1 MNYIKKFLSILK
13 PIDIKKVTYILILML
28 IASLMEVIGVGLIIP
43 IITLLT
49 ENDIV
54 SKYPQIEPLLRVMG
68 NPSSEII
75 VIYSML
81 VFLGVYL
88 LKNIYL
94 VFFIW
99 SKLNFLQTLKVD
111 LSERLLNTYL
121 NQPYEFFT
129 KNNSAQLIRNVT
141 GEVQL
146 SADLL
151 INSINLTTELLV
163 LIGLVILLITFEP
176 IGTIITLIPLI
187 IFSLTYY
194 YLIKKKVKKWG
205 LERQFHA
212 GKQLQHMQE
221 SIGSIKELKLFGV
234 EDEFEKKFSFHN
246 KLLLY
251 YSKLNALVAQLPR
264 LWLEFLAVV
273 GLTIIVCVSILSSN
287 SLENIVPMVALFA
300 AAAFRLMPAIGRIM
314 VSIQQINYSLP
325 SLDISKTELELKN
338 PDKVKNN
345 YFGEFKNEISLK
357 NIDFRYKD
365 NKKKTLDNISI
376 TIKKGECVG
385 FIGPSGAGKS
395 TLIDIILGLLKVNKG
410 SIKIDEELLDKN
422 PSNWQSQIGYVP
434 QFIYLT
440 DDTLRNNIAFG
451 VNDKKINNDFL
462 KLAIKE
468 AQLDELVK
476 SLPENYNTIFGER
489 GIRLSGGERQRVGI
503 ARALY
508 HRPNILVLD
517 EASSALDLST
527 EKELMKSI
535 NFLKDKKTII
545 IISHRLSTLKDCDR
559 IYLIENGQIIDQ
571 GPPEKF
577 IKE

>member
-1 MNYIKKFLSILK
+1 MNYIKKLFFILK
-13 PIDIKKVTYILILML
+13 PIEIKKVIYLLILML
-28 IASLMEVIGVGLIIP
+28 IATLVEIIGVGLIIP
-43 IITLLT
+43 IIALLT
-49 ENDIV
+49 ESNIA
-54 SKYPQIEPLLRVMG
+54 SKYPQIEPLLTMMG

-75 VIYSML
+75 IIYSML
-81 VFLGVYL
+81 FFLGVYL

-99 SKLNFLQTLKVD
+99 SKLNFLQNLKVS
-111 LSERLLNTYL
+111 LSGRLLNTYL
-121 NQPYEFFT
+121 KQPYEFFT

-151 INSINLTTELLV
+151 INFINLTTELLV
-163 LIGLVILLITFEP
+163 LLGLAVLLIIFEP
-176 IGTIITLIPLI
+176 IGTVITLIPLI

-205 LERQFHA
+205 LKRQFHS
-212 GKQLQHMQE
+212 GKQIQHIQQ
-221 SIGSIKELKLFGV
+221 SIGSIKELKLLGL

-251 YSKLNALVAQLPR
+251 YSKLNALIAQLPR

-287 SLENIVPMVALFA
+287 NLENTVPTVALFA
-300 AAAFRLMPAIGRIM
+300 AAAFRLMPAVGRIM
-314 VSIQQINYSLP
+314 VSVQQINYTLP
-325 SLDISKTELELKN
+325 SLDISKKELELKN
-338 PDKVKNN
+338 PDKLKND
-345 YFGEFKNEISLK
+345 FFEEFKSEISLK
-357 NIDFRYKD
+357 NIDFSYKD

-376 TIKKGECVG
+376 TIKKGECIG
-385 FIGPSGAGKS
+385 FIGPSGSGKS
-395 TLIDIILGLLKVNKG
+395 TLVDIILGLLKTNKG
-410 SIKIDEELLDKN
+410 EIKIDGRLLYEN
-422 PSNWQSQIGYVP
+422 PSNWQKQIGYVP

-451 VNDKKINNDFL
+451 VNDKKISKESL
-462 KLAIKE
+462 ELAIKE
-468 AQLDELVK
+468 AQLDKLVT

-508 HRPNILVLD
+508 HKPSILVLD
-517 EASSALDLST
+517 EASSALDINT

-535 NFLKDKKTII
+535 NYLKEKKTII
-545 IISHRLSTLKDCDR
+545 IISHRLSTVKDCDR
-559 IYLIENGQIIDQ
+559 LYLIDNGKIVDQ

-577 IKE
+577 VK